1 MGMPRI
7 LVVDDSAAARARICA
22 LLRARG
28 HDVEEAA
35 SGVKAAERAFSAPPD
50 VVVTDLMM
58 DPMSGVQLCRLL
70 RAEPSTAHVPVVLLT
85 AAEDRMSRY
94 WAKSAGAAA
103 YVVKTEIEKLA
114 DVIDGL
120 RLTAT
125 APAQHA
131 AQPRT
136 PSSIETRLSQLLDH
150 TLLESLVA
158 GEARALGSAPGPAEL
173 FAGVTDLASAV
184 LSYAWLA
191 LTLRGRP
198 QFFLHAR
205 DARVSAD
212 AVRAALRLPAEAEA
226 AVLTDLRP
234 TLGHHGAPIVLP
246 ITFGNEAVGS
256 LAIALHSGNA
266 PAHEGAIL
274 HLLATELAGPLHIQ
288 WLMEE
293 ARSLARTDALT
304 GLMNRRAFTEASER
318 ELARA
323 ERYALPLSVCVLDVD
338 HFKRVNDTHGHA
350 AGDAVLVGLARILK
364 TMARRSDLT
373 GRWGG
378 EEFVL
383 LFPQTGDAGARI
395 AAERVRRAVAEAS
408 FPSPAG
414 DLTVTVSIGIAG
426 ARPPFTLEAAV
437 ANADKALYTAKS
449 RGRNRV
455 EIFGA

>member
-1 MGMPRI
+1 MPRI
-7 LVVDDSAAARARICA
+7 LVVDDSAAARSRICA

-28 HDVEEAA
+28 HDMEEAA
-35 SGVKAAERAFSAPPD
+35 SGMEAAERAFAMPPD
-50 VVVTDLMM
+50 AVVTDLMM
-58 DPMSGVQLCRLL
+58 EAMSGVQLCRVLH
-70 RAEPSTAHVPVVLLT
+70 ADPSTAHVPVVLLT

-94 WAKSAGAAA
+94 WATSAGAVA

-114 DVIDGL
+114 DVIEGL
-120 RLTAT
+120 GLTAT
-125 APAQHA
+125 APSQRA
-131 AQPRT
+131 T
-136 PSSIETRLSQLLDH
+136 PAGTPASIQGRLCRLLDDA
-150 TLLESLVA
+150 LLESVIA
-158 GEARALGSAPGPAEL
+158 GETRALGSATGSVEL
-173 FAGVTDLASAV
+173 FAGIADLASAV
-184 LSYAWLA
+184 LSYGWLA
-191 LTLRGRP
+191 ITLRDHP

-205 DARVSAD
+205 DPRRAGEEA
-212 AVRAALRLPAEAEA
+212 RAALLLPAEAEA
-226 AVLTDLRP
+226 SILSDLRP
-234 TLGHHGAPIVLP
+234 TLGYHSAPVVLP
-246 ITFGNEAVGS
+246 IAFGNDTVGS
-256 LAIALHSGNA
+256 LAIALHSA
-266 PAHEGAIL
+266 KASTHERSIL
-274 HLLATELAGPLHIQ
+274 RLLAAELAGPLRIQ
-288 WLMEE
+288 RLMEE
-293 ARSLARTDALT
+293 ARNLARTDALT

-323 ERYALPLSVCVLDVD
+323 ERYALPLSVCILDVD
-338 HFKRVNDTHGHA
+338 NFKRVNDTHGHA
-350 AGDAVLVGLARILK
+350 SGDAVLVGLARILK

-395 AAERVRRAVAEAS
+395 AGDRVRRAVAEAK

>member
-1 MGMPRI
+1 MPRI
-7 LVVDDSAAARARICA
+7 LVVDDSAAARSRIAA

-35 SGVKAAERAFSAPPD
+35 SGVKAAERAFATPPD

-94 WAKSAGAAA
+94 WAKSAGAVA

-120 RLTAT
+120 RLTVT
-125 APAQHA
+125 APAQRA
-131 AQPRT
+131 VQSRT

-158 GEARALGSAPGPAEL
+158 GEARALGSAPGPEEL

-184 LSYAWLA
+184 LSYGWLA
-191 LTLRGRP
+191 LTLRGYP
-198 QFFLHAR
+198 WFFLHAR
-205 DARVSAD
+205 DARGAED
-212 AVRAALRLPAEAEA
+212 EARAALLLPAEAEPS
-226 AVLTDLRP
+226 VVTDQRP
-234 TLGHHGAPIVLP
+234 TLGHRAAPAVLP
-246 ITFGNEAVGS
+246 IAFGGEAVGS
-256 LAIALHSGNA
+256 LAIALHSGKA
-266 PAHEGAIL
+266 STHETAL
-274 HLLATELAGPLHIQ
+274 LRLLAAELAGPLHIQ
-288 WLMEE
+288 RLMEE
-293 ARSLARTDALT
+293 ARNLARTDALT

-323 ERYALPLSVCVLDVD
+323 ERYTLPISVCILDVD

-350 AGDAVLVGLARILK
+350 AGDAVLVGLARMLK
-364 TMARRSDLT
+364 SMARRSDLT

-395 AAERVRRAVAEAS
+395 AAERVRRAVAEAK
-408 FPSPAG
+408 FPSPVG
-414 DLTVTVSIGIAG
+414 ELTVTVSIGISG
-426 ARPPFTLEAAV
+426 ARPPYTLEAAV
-437 ANADKALYTAKS
+437 ANADKALYAAKA

>member
-1 MGMPRI
+1 MPRI
-7 LVVDDSAAARARICA
+7 LVVDDSAAARSRISS

-35 SGVKAAERAFSAPPD
+35 SGVKAAERAFSVPPD
-50 VVVTDLMM
+50 AVVTDLMM
-58 DPMSGVQLCRLL
+58 DPVSGVQLCRLL
-70 RAEPSTAHVPVVLLT
+70 RAEPTTAHVPVVLLT

-103 YVVKTEIEKLA
+103 YVVKTEIERLA

-120 RLTAT
+120 GLSASVFAEV
-125 APAQHA
+125 APA
-131 AQPRT
+131 RT
-136 PSSIETRLSQLLDH
+136 PASIEARLSQLLDH
-150 TLLESLVA
+150 ALLESVVA

-173 FAGVTDLASAV
+173 FAGIADLASAV
-184 LSYAWLA
+184 LSYGWLA
-191 LTLRGRP
+191 LTLRDHP
-198 QFFLHAR
+198 KFFLHAR
-205 DARVSAD
+205 DARGAEEEARGVLA
-212 AVRAALRLPAEAEA
+212 LPAETEA
-226 AVLTDLRP
+226 SVLTDLRP
-234 TLGHHGAPIVLP
+234 TLGHHAAPVVLQ
-246 ITFGNEAVGS
+246 IAFGDEAVGS
-256 LAIALHSGNA
+256 LAIALHAKKASL
-266 PAHEGAIL
+266 HEGAL
-274 HLLATELAGPLHIQ
+274 LRLLAAELAGPLHILR
-288 WLMEE
+288 LMEE
-293 ARSLARTDALT
+293 ARNLARTDALT
-304 GLMNRRAFTEASER
+304 TLMNRRAFTEASDR

-323 ERYALPLSVCVLDVD
+323 ERYALPISVCILDVD

-350 AGDAVLVGLARILK
+350 AGDAVLVGLARMLK

-395 AAERVRRAVAEAS
+395 AAERVRRAVAEAT

-414 DLTVTVSIGIAG
+414 DLKVTVSIGISG
-426 ARPPFTLEAAV
+426 ARPPYTLEAAV